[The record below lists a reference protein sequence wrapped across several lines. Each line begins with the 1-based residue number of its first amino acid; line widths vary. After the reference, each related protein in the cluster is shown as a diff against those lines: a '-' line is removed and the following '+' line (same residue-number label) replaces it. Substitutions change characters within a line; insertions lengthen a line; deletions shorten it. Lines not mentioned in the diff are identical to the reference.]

1 MKIQWKW
8 WLWLL
13 IAVFALTVVA
23 SPSLAEETKG
33 SKSIVAV
40 VNGDEITRADFDR
53 EMAIVQR
60 QLLRMKKPQS
70 ALNLSEIKKE
80 VLESLINKQLLYQ
93 ESLKQDIT
101 ISEAEL
107 SEQMQKVKERFPD
120 EKTFKEL
127 LKKEGLSLDKLQS
140 QITRDLML
148 QRYIDTQFVKNITVS
163 DQEAKDYYEGNLNM
177 FKKPEQI
184 QASHILIKV
193 DPDAMEEDK
202 AKARAKLEKIRKKL
216 KQGGDF
222 AAFAGESS
230 ECPSKAKGGDL
241 GYFGRGQMVKPF
253 EDAAFS
259 LKKGEV
265 SDIVETGFGYH
276 LIKVTDKKPET
287 IITYNDVK
295 EKLNQYLK
303 QQKLRSK
310 IGQYINKLKETAK
323 ITRYSKE
330 KSD

>member
-1 MKIQWKW
+1 MKIQWRR

-13 IAVFALTVVA
+13 IAVSALTVVT
-23 SPSLAEETKG
+23 SPSLAEETKD
-33 SKSIVAV
+33 SKGIVAV

-60 QLLRMKKPQS
+60 QLLHMRKPQS

-80 VLESLINKQLLYQ
+80 VIESLINKQLLYQ
-93 ESLKQDIT
+93 ESQKKDIT
-101 ISEAEL
+101 ISEAEID
-107 SEQMQKVKERFPD
+107 EQMQKVKEKFPD
-120 EKTFKEL
+120 ENTFKEL
-127 LKKEGLSLDKLQS
+127 LKKEGLSLDDLRS
-140 QITRDLML
+140 QIKRDLML
-148 QRYIDTQFVKNITVS
+148 QRFIDTQFAKNITVS
-163 DQEAKDYYEGNLNM
+163 DQETKAYYEGNLSM
-177 FKKPEQI
+177 FKKSEQI

-193 DPDAMEEDK
+193 DPEAKEADK
-202 AKARAKLEKIRKKL
+202 AKARAKLEKIQKKL
-216 KQGGDF
+216 KKGGDF
-222 AAFAGESS
+222 AALAGESS
-230 ECPSKAKGGDL
+230 DCPSKARGGDL

-276 LIKVTDKKPET
+276 LIKVIDKKPET
-287 IITYNDVK
+287 IIAYNDVK

-310 IGQYINKLKETAK
+310 IGQYINKRKETAK

-330 KSD
+330 SSD

>member
-1 MKIQWKW
+1 MKIEWRW

-13 IAVFALTVVA
+13 ITVSAFTVVT
-23 SPSLAEETKG
+23 SISLAKETKDTKG
-33 SKSIVAV
+33 IVAV
-40 VNGDEITRADFDR
+40 VNGEEITRADFDR

-60 QLLRMKKPQS
+60 QLLRMGKQQS

-93 ESLKQDIT
+93 ESMKQDIT

-107 SEQMQKVKERFPD
+107 NEQMLKVKKRFPD
-120 EKTFKEL
+120 ENTFKEL
-127 LKKEGLSLDKLQS
+127 LKKENLSLDDLRS
-140 QITRDLML
+140 QIKRDLIL
-148 QRYIDTQFVKNITVS
+148 QRFIDTQFAKEITVS
-163 DQEAKDYYEGNLNM
+163 DKEAKAYYEGNQRM
-177 FKKPEQI
+177 FKNPEQV

-193 DPDAMEEDK
+193 DPAAKEADK
-202 AKARAKLEKIRKKL
+202 AKARAKIEEIREKL
-216 KQGGDF
+216 KKGGDF
-222 AAFAGESS
+222 AALAGESS
-230 ECPSKAKGGDL
+230 ECPSKARGGDL

-259 LKKGEV
+259 LKKGEL

-287 IITYNDVK
+287 VIAYNDVK

-303 QQKLRSK
+303 QQKLRDK
-310 IGQYINKLKETAK
+310 IGQYINNLKKTAK

-330 KSD
+330 TSD

>member
-1 MKIQWKW
+1 MKIQWRR

-13 IAVFALTVVA
+13 IAVSAFTVVT
-23 SPSLAEETKG
+23 SPSFAEETKD
-33 SKSIVAV
+33 SKGIVAV

-60 QLLRMKKPQS
+60 QLLRMRKPQS

-93 ESLKQDIT
+93 ESRKKDIR

-107 SEQMQKVKERFPD
+107 NKQMQKVKERFPD

-127 LKKEGLSLDKLQS
+127 LQKEGLSLNDLKS
-140 QITRDLML
+140 QIKRDLVL
-148 QRYIDTQFVKNITVS
+148 QRFIDTQFVKNITVS
-163 DQEAKDYYEGNLNM
+163 DQEMKAYYEGNLNM
-177 FKKPEQI
+177 FKKSEQV

-193 DPDAMEEDK
+193 DPEAKEADK
-202 AKARAKLEKIRKKL
+202 AKARATLEKIQKKL
-216 KQGGDF
+216 KTGGDF
-222 AAFAGESS
+222 AALAGESS

-253 EDAAFS
+253 EDVAFS

-287 IITYNDVK
+287 IIAYTDVK
-295 EKLNQYLK
+295 EKLTQYLK

-310 IGQYINKLKETAK
+310 IGQYIDKLKETAK

-330 KSD
+330 NTD

>member
-1 MKIQWKW
+1 MKMQWTW

-13 IAVFALTVVA
+13 IAVPVFTVVS
-23 SPSLAEETKG
+23 SPSLAEEAKD

-60 QLLRMKKPQS
+60 QLLRMRKTQS

-93 ESLKQDIT
+93 ESLKKDIT
-101 ISEAEL
+101 ISEAEIN
-107 SEQMQKVKERFPD
+107 EQMQKMKKRFPD
-120 EKTFKEL
+120 ENTFKEL
-127 LKKEGLSLDKLQS
+127 LKKEGLSFDDLRS
-140 QITRDLML
+140 QIKRDLML
-148 QRYIDTQFVKNITVS
+148 QRFIEVQFVKNITVP
-163 DQEAKDYYEGNLNM
+163 DQEAKAYYEGNLNM
-177 FKKPEQI
+177 FKKSEQI
-184 QASHILIKV
+184 QASHILIKI
-193 DPDAMEEDK
+193 DSEAKEADK
-202 AKARAKLEKIRKKL
+202 AKARAKLEKIKKKL
-216 KQGGDF
+216 KNGEDF
-222 AAFAGESS
+222 AALAGESS

-253 EDAAFS
+253 EDVAFS
-259 LKKGEV
+259 LQKGEV

-287 IITYNDVK
+287 IIAYNDVK

-303 QQKLRSK
+303 QQKMRNK

-323 ITRYSKE
+323 ISRYSKE
-330 KSD
+330 SSD

>member
-1 MKIQWKW
+1 M
-8 WLWLL
+8 

-287 IITYNDVK
+287 IIKYNDVK

>member
-287 IITYNDVK
+287 IIKYNDVK

>member
-1 MKIQWKW
+1 MKIQWRR

-13 IAVFALTVVA
+13 IAVSAFTVVT
-23 SPSLAEETKG
+23 SPSFAEETKD
-33 SKSIVAV
+33 SKGIVAV

-60 QLLRMKKPQS
+60 QLLRMRKPQS

-93 ESLKQDIT
+93 ESRKKDIR

-107 SEQMQKVKERFPD
+107 NKQMQKVKERFPD

-127 LKKEGLSLDKLQS
+127 LQKEGLSLNDLKS
-140 QITRDLML
+140 QIKRDLVL
-148 QRYIDTQFVKNITVS
+148 QRFIDTQFVKNITVS
-163 DQEAKDYYEGNLNM
+163 DQEMKAYYEGNLNM
-177 FKKPEQI
+177 FKKSEQV

-193 DPDAMEEDK
+193 DPEAKEADK
-202 AKARAKLEKIRKKL
+202 AKARATLEKIQKKL
-216 KQGGDF
+216 KTGGDF
-222 AAFAGESS
+222 AALAGESS
-230 ECPSKAKGGDL
+230 ECPSKARGGDL

-253 EDAAFS
+253 EDVAFS

-287 IITYNDVK
+287 IIAYTDVK
-295 EKLNQYLK
+295 EKLTQYLK

-310 IGQYINKLKETAK
+310 IGQYIDKLKETAK
-323 ITRYSKE
+323 ITRYSK
-330 KSD
+330 KNTD

>member
-1 MKIQWKW
+1 MKIQWRR

-13 IAVFALTVVA
+13 IAVSAFTVLTP
-23 SPSLAEETKG
+23 PSLAEETKD
-33 SKSIVAV
+33 SKGIVAV

-60 QLLRMKKPQS
+60 QLLHMRKPQS

-80 VLESLINKQLLYQ
+80 VIESLINKQLLYQ
-93 ESLKQDIT
+93 ESQKKDIT
-101 ISEAEL
+101 ISEAEID
-107 SEQMQKVKERFPD
+107 EQMQKVKEKFPD
-120 EKTFKEL
+120 ENTFKEL
-127 LKKEGLSLDKLQS
+127 LKKEDLSLDDLQS
-140 QITRDLML
+140 QIKRDLML
-148 QRYIDTQFVKNITVS
+148 QRFIDTQFVKNITVS
-163 DQEAKDYYEGNLNM
+163 DQEAKAYYEGNLSM
-177 FKKPEQI
+177 FKKSEEI

-193 DPDAMEEDK
+193 DPEAKEADK
-202 AKARAKLEKIRKKL
+202 AKARAKLEKIQKKL
-216 KQGGDF
+216 KKGGDF
-222 AAFAGESS
+222 AALAGESS
-230 ECPSKAKGGDL
+230 DCPSKARGGDL

-276 LIKVTDKKPET
+276 LIKVIDKKPET
-287 IITYNDVK
+287 IIAYNDVK

-310 IGQYINKLKETAK
+310 IGQYINKRKETAK

-330 KSD
+330 SSD